1 MEKAAPI
8 RTFLT
13 AAFAVAAVFASS
25 GCETFASQG
34 CDTSVAGNPAQTYA
48 GGTVQDGVYQT
59 SPETGDLLWFPG
71 GTVYDLVIPPAFA
84 AAPRWILLNVSFS

>member
-8 RTFLT
+8 RTALT
-13 AAFAVAAVFASS
+13 AAFAVSVALAMVVAGS

-34 CDTSVAGNPAQTYA
+34 CDTSVAGNPALTYA

-59 SPETGDLLWFPG
+59 SPGTGDLLWFPG
-71 GTVYDLVIPPAFA
+71 GTVYDLEIGRAHV
-84 AAPRWILLNVSFS
+84 